1 MASDNVKALEA
12 DLKKALEAGN
22 YNAAPSTLVN
32 GSALQREDL
41 SGVMEI
47 VTSDDSHIK
56 LQKELSSKSVKS
68 LLVQYD
74 RQISY
79 GLSFGGTAQFEG
91 QVGVEEDGAYARLT
105 VPMAF
110 YSLISRVTV
119 QSNMV
124 ETVDGIKAEDRVAKN
139 AAMKIAMD
147 IEVDLFRGKDSFSNA
162 GVFDGNPL
170 SIPSLPGMLGLDP
183 QVRMADTM
191 RNAQDLMFA
200 EYGGNET
207 IIIPGG
213 AVLAQDNI
221 EDASVRSAQNHGSA
235 DKMYLSPKALSL
247 YNKIVFGKE
256 RIMLAGSPQGATGGE
271 LRDQWTSSGTVK
283 LEGSRFLTA
292 KFQPAAARS
301 VGPAAPASVTAAN
314 AGGTTS
320 LPAGTYVYYVTSVN
334 EKGESG
340 STTATG
346 TLTYAAGDQV
356 TLTITPPGSGT
367 VRYFNVYRNN
377 AGQSAAAAKFI
388 GRVAL
393 ASGATT
399 AFVDLN
405 NRLPG
410 HSVAFL
416 VQNDTMEM
424 KELAPFS
431 RMKLAVTDLSLPEAH
446 FRFCCLAVMQPRKN
460 VLVDNIRDYQ

>member
-41 SGVMEI
+41 SGVMEL
-47 VTSDDSHIK
+47 VCSDDSHIK
-56 LQKELSSKSVKS
+56 LQKALSSKSVKS

-74 RQISY
+74 RQLSY

-91 QVGVEEDGAYARLT
+91 QVGVEEDGAYVRMT

-110 YSLISRVTV
+110 YSLISKVTV

-124 ETVDGIKAEDRVAKN
+124 ETVDGVKAEDRVASN
-139 AAMKIAMD
+139 AAKKIAID
-147 IEVDLFRGKDSFSNA
+147 IELDLFRGKADFVNA
-162 GVFDGNPL
+162 GLFDGNPL
-170 SIPSLPGMLGLDP
+170 SIPNLPGMLGLDP
-183 QVRMADTM
+183 QVRMADAQ

-200 EYGGNET
+200 EFGGNET
-207 IIIPGG
+207 CVIPGG
-213 AVLAQDNI
+213 AILNQDNI

-235 DKMYLSPKALSL
+235 DKMFLSPKALSL
-247 YNKIVFGKE
+247 YNKISFGKE
-256 RIMLAGSPQGATGGE
+256 RIVLAGSPQGATGAE
-271 LRDQWTSSGTVK
+271 LKNQWTSSGTVK
-283 LEGSRFLTA
+283 LEASRFLTA
-292 KFQPAAARS
+292 KFLPGAPRS
-301 VGPAAPASVTAAN
+301 VGPAAPTITLGT
-314 AGGTTS
+314 AGGTTG
-320 LPAGTYVYYVTSVN
+320 LPAGTYFYYVTSVN
-334 EKGESG
+334 EKGESPA
-340 STTATG
+340 SPAVSQ
-346 TLTYAAGDQV
+346 AASLNDQITV
-356 TLTITPPGSGT
+356 TITPPGSGT
-367 VRYFNVYRNN
+367 VRYFNVYRGN
-377 AGQSAAAAKFI
+377 AGQAAAQAKFI
-388 GRVAL
+388 GRIANGT
-393 ASGATT
+393 GATT
-399 AFVDLN
+399 AFLDLN

-416 VQNDTMEM
+416 VENDTMEI

-446 FRFCCLAVMQPRKN
+446 FRFACLAVTQPRKN

>member
-32 GSALQREDL
+32 GSTLQREDL

-56 LQKELSSKSVKS
+56 LQKALSSKSVKS

-119 QSNMV
+119 QANMV
-124 ETVDGIKAEDRVAKN
+124 ETVDGVKAEDRVAKN

-147 IEVDLFRGKDSFSNA
+147 IEVDLFRGKDSFSNS
-162 GVFDGNPL
+162 GLFDGNPL
-170 SIPSLPGMLGLDP
+170 AIPNLPGMLGLDP
-183 QVRMADTM
+183 QVRMADSM

-207 IIIPGG
+207 IILPGG
-213 AVLAQDNI
+213 AVLSQDNI

-247 YNKIVFGKE
+247 YNKITFGKE
-256 RIMLAGSPQGATGGE
+256 RIMLAGSPQGSTGAE
-271 LRDQWTSSGTVK
+271 LRNQWTSSGDVK

-292 KFQPAAARS
+292 KFAPAAARS
-301 VGPAAPASVTAAN
+301 VGPAAPSIATAAA
-314 AGGTTS
+314 AGSTS
-320 LPAGTYVYYVTSVN
+320 LPAGTYTYYVTAVN
-334 EKGESG
+334 EKGESPA
-340 STTATG
+340 SATSAVVA
-346 TLTYAAGDQV
+346 AAGDQITV
-356 TLTITPPGSGT
+356 TITPPGAGV
-367 VRYFNVYRNN
+367 VRYFNVYRGF
-377 AGQSAAAAKFI
+377 AGQGAAFARFI

-393 ASGATT
+393 ASTATT
-399 AFVDLN
+399 PFLDLN

>member
-47 VTSDDSHIK
+47 VTSDEKHIK
-56 LQKELSSKSVKS
+56 LQKALSVQSVKS

-74 RQISY
+74 RQLSY

-110 YSLISRVTV
+110 YSIISRVTI
-119 QSNMV
+119 QANMV
-124 ETVDGIKAEDRVAKN
+124 ETVDGVKAEDRVAKN

-147 IEVDLFRGKDSFSNA
+147 IELDLFRGKDSFSNA

-170 SIPSLPGMLGLDP
+170 AIPGLPGMLGLDP
-183 QVRMADTM
+183 QVRMADAQ
-191 RNAQDLMFA
+191 RVAQDLMFS
-200 EYGGNET
+200 EFGGNET
-207 IIIPGG
+207 VVIPGG
-213 AVLAQDNI
+213 GVLSQDNI
-221 EDASVRSAQNHGSA
+221 EDAAVRSAQNHGSA
-235 DKMYLSPKALSL
+235 DKMFLSPKALSL
-247 YNKIVFGKE
+247 YNKISFGKE
-256 RIMLAGSPQGATGGE
+256 RIVLAGSPQGATGAE

-292 KFQPAAARS
+292 KFLPAAARS
-301 VGPAAPASVTAAN
+301 VGPAQPTLTSVTPS
-314 AGGTTS
+314 AGSTG
-320 LPAGTYVYYVTSVN
+320 LPAGTYFYYVTAVN
-334 EKGESG
+334 EKGESIASAAVSSG
-340 STTATG
+340 AAS
-346 TLTYAAGDQV
+346 AGDQV
-356 TLTITPPGSGT
+356 ALVITPGSGT
-367 VRYFNVYRNN
+367 NRYFNVYRTA
-377 AGQSAAAAKFI
+377 AGQAAAQAKFI
-388 GRVAL
+388 GRVAN
-393 ASGATT
+393 SGSATT
-399 AFVDLN
+399 TFTDLN

-446 FRFCCLAVMQPRKN
+446 FRFTCLAVMQPRKN

>member
-56 LQKELSSKSVKS
+56 LQKALSSKSVKA

-91 QVGVEEDGAYARLT
+91 QVGIEEDGAYARLT

-110 YSLISRVTV
+110 YSLISKVTV
-119 QSNMV
+119 QANMV
-124 ETVDGIKAEDRVAKN
+124 DTVDGVKAEDRVAKN

-147 IEVDLFRGKDSFSNA
+147 IELDLFRGKDTFSNA

-183 QVRMADTM
+183 QVRMADNQ

-200 EYGGNET
+200 EFGGNET
-207 IIIPGG
+207 VVIPGG
-213 AVLAQDNI
+213 AVLSQDNI

-256 RIMLAGSPQGATGGE
+256 RVVLAGSPQGATGAE
-271 LRDQWTSSGTVK
+271 LKDQWTSSGTVK

-292 KFQPAAARS
+292 KFLPAAARS
-301 VGPAAPASVTAAN
+301 VGPAAPSIALGT
-314 AGGTTS
+314 AGGSTG
-320 LPAGTYVYYVTSVN
+320 LPAGTYTYYVTSVN
-334 EKGESG
+334 EKGESPA
-340 STTATG
+340 SASASQAA
-346 TLTYAAGDQV
+346 AAGDQITV
-356 TLTITPPGSGT
+356 TITPPGSGT
-367 VRYFNVYRNN
+367 VRYFNVYRGN
-377 AGQSAAAAKFI
+377 AGQPASACKFI

-393 ASGATT
+393 GSGATT
-399 AFVDLN
+399 AFTDLN

-416 VQNDTMEM
+416 VQNDTMEI

>member
-41 SGVMEI
+41 SGVMEL
-47 VTSDDSHIK
+47 VCSDDSLIK
-56 LQKELSSKSVKS
+56 LQKALSSKSVKS

-74 RQISY
+74 RQLSY

-91 QVGVEEDGAYARLT
+91 QVGVEEDGSYVRMT

-119 QSNMV
+119 QANMV
-124 ETVDGIKAEDRVAKN
+124 DTVDGVKAEERVASN
-139 AAMKIAMD
+139 AAKKIAMD
-147 IEVDLFRGKDSFSNA
+147 IEKDLFRGKADFSNN
-162 GVFDGNPL
+162 GLFDGNPL
-170 SIPSLPGMLGLDP
+170 SIPNLPGMLGLDP
-183 QVRMADTM
+183 QVRMADAQ

-200 EYGGNET
+200 EFGGNET
-207 IIIPGG
+207 VVIPGG
-213 AVLAQDNI
+213 GVLSQDNI
-221 EDASVRSAQNHGSA
+221 EDAGVRSLMNHGSA

-247 YNKIVFGKE
+247 YNKIAFGKE
-256 RIMLAGSPQGATGGE
+256 RIVLAGSAQGATGAD
-271 LRDQWTSSGTVK
+271 LKAQHTSSGDVK
-283 LEGSRFLTA
+283 LEPSRFLTA
-292 KFQPAAARS
+292 KFLPAAARS
-301 VGPAAPASVTAAN
+301 VGPAAPTISLGSVGGSTGL
-314 AGGTTS
+314 AGGV
-320 LPAGTYVYYVTSVN
+320 YYYYVTSVN
-334 EKGESG
+334 EKGESPA
-340 STTATG
+340 SAASSITI
-346 TLTYAAGDQV
+346 AAGDEV
-356 TLTITPPGSGT
+356 TVTITPPGSGT
-367 VRYFNVYRNN
+367 VRFFNVYRGE
-377 AGQSAAAAKFI
+377 AGQPASLCKFI
-388 GRVAL
+388 GSVAL
-393 ASGATT
+393 GSGATT
-399 AFVDLN
+399 LFLDLG
-405 NRLPG
+405 NRKPG

-416 VQNDTMEM
+416 VQNDTMEI

>member
-47 VTSDDSHIK
+47 VCSDDSHIK
-56 LQKELSSKSVKS
+56 LQKALPSKSAKTM
-68 LLVQYD
+68 LVQYD
-74 RQISY
+74 RQLSY
-79 GLSFGGTAQFEG
+79 GLSFGGTAQHEG
-91 QVGVEEDGAYARLT
+91 QVGVEEDGAYARMV

-110 YSLISRVTV
+110 YSLISRVTI

-124 ETVDGIKAEDRVAKN
+124 ETVDGIKGEDRVASN
-139 AAMKIAMD
+139 AAKKIAMD
-147 IEVDLFRGKDSFSNA
+147 IEYELFRGKSDFSNA

-170 SIPSLPGMLGLDP
+170 SIPALPGMLGLDP
-183 QVRMADTM
+183 QVRMADAQ

-200 EYGGNET
+200 EFGGNET
-207 IIIPGG
+207 VVIPGG
-213 AVLAQDNI
+213 AVLSQDNI
-221 EDASVRSAQNHGSA
+221 EDAAVRSAMNHGSA
-235 DKMYLSPKALSL
+235 DKMYLSPKAHSL

-271 LRDQWTSSGTVK
+271 LRSQWTSSGDIK
-283 LEGSRFLTA
+283 LEGSRFLSA
-292 KFQPAAARS
+292 KTGPAAARS
-301 VGPAAPASVTAAN
+301 VGPAAPSIALAAVGAST
-314 AGGTTS
+314 G
-320 LPAGTYVYYVTSVN
+320 LPAGTYFYYVTSVN
-334 EKGESG
+334 EKGESPA
-340 STTATG
+340 S
-346 TLTYAAGDQV
+346 AAVSVSAALGDQINV
-356 TLTITPPGSGT
+356 TITPPGSGT
-367 VRYFNVYRNN
+367 VRYFNVYRGF
-377 AGQSAAAAKFI
+377 AGQSAAQAKFI

-393 ASGATT
+393 AASATT
-399 AFVDLN
+399 AFTDLN

-416 VQNDTMEM
+416 VENDTMEI

-431 RMKLAVTDLSLPEAH
+431 RLKLSVSDLSLPEAH

>member
-1 MASDNVKALEA
+1 MASDNVKSLEA

-32 GSALQREDL
+32 GSSLQREDL

-47 VTSDDSHIK
+47 VCSDDSHIK
-56 LQKELSSKSVKS
+56 LQKALSSKPVKS

-74 RQISY
+74 RQLSF

-91 QVGVEEDGAYARLT
+91 QVGVEEDGAYVRMT

-110 YSLISRVTV
+110 YSLISKVTV
-119 QSNMV
+119 QANMV
-124 ETVDGIKAEDRVAKN
+124 ETVDGVKAEDRVAAN
-139 AAMKIAMD
+139 AAKKIAAD
-147 IEVDLFRGKDSFSNA
+147 IELDLFRGKSDFSNA

-170 SIPSLPGMLGLDP
+170 QIPNLPGMLGLDP
-183 QVRMADTM
+183 QVRMADAQ

-200 EYGGNET
+200 EFGGNET
-207 IIIPGG
+207 VVLPGG
-213 AVLAQDNI
+213 AILSQDNI
-221 EDASVRSAQNHGSA
+221 EDAAVRSTQNHGHA

-247 YNKIVFGKE
+247 YNKISFGKE
-256 RIMLAGSPQGATGGE
+256 RIVLAGSPQGATGAE

-283 LEGSRFLTA
+283 LEASRFLTA
-292 KFQPAAARS
+292 KFLPGAPRS
-301 VGPAAPASVTAAN
+301 VGPLAPISATAAN
-314 AGGTTS
+314 TASTTS
-320 LPAGTYVYYVTSVN
+320 LAAGTYVYYVTSVN
-334 EKGESG
+334 EKGESPA
-340 STTATG
+340 TVATG
-346 TLTYAAGDQV
+346 TLTYTAGDYV

-367 VRYFNVYRNN
+367 VRYFNVYRNQ
-377 AGQSAAAAKFI
+377 AGQSQAACKFI
-388 GRVAL
+388 GRVA
-393 ASGATT
+393 SVGATT

-416 VQNDTMEM
+416 VESDTMEI
-424 KELAPFS
+424 KELAAFS

-446 FRFCCLAVMQPRKN
+446 FRFACLAVTQPRKN

>member
-56 LQKELSSKSVKS
+56 LQKALSSKSVKS

-79 GLSFGGTAQFEG
+79 GLSFGGTATFEG

-119 QSNMV
+119 QANMV
-124 ETVDGIKAEDRVAKN
+124 ETVDGVKAEDRVAKN

-170 SIPSLPGMLGLDP
+170 QIPGLPGMLGLDP
-183 QVRMADTM
+183 QVRMADAM

-213 AVLAQDNI
+213 AVLSQDNI

-271 LRDQWTSSGTVK
+271 LRDQWTSSGTIK

-301 VGPAAPASVTAAN
+301 VGPATPTLTSVTPS
-314 AGGTTS
+314 GGTTS
-320 LPAGTYVYYVTSVN
+320 LAAGVYQYFVTAVN
-334 EKGESG
+334 EKGESSASAAVSG
-340 STTATG
+340 TAN
-346 TLTYAAGDQV
+346 AGDQV
-356 TLTITPPGSGT
+356 ALVITPGT
-367 VRYFNVYRNN
+367 GTNRYFNVYRGN
-377 AGQSAAAAKFI
+377 AGQAASASKFI
-388 GRVAL
+388 GRVAMG
-393 ASGATT
+393 SGTT
-399 AFVDLN
+399 VTFTDLN

-416 VQNDTMEM
+416 VQNDTMEI